1 MTRLLRDDVY
11 RSIRHAILTCEFMP
25 GQQLREQILAEK
37 YHVSRSPV
45 RDSLLRLEQE
55 RLLTVLPRQGY
66 VVNRISMRDVAE
78 IFTLRRHIEP
88 ACAAAAARA
97 SDQAVRTLDRF
108 SGFTGAETYEGANL
122 DYNRSLHQAI
132 ADLAGNSRLAA
143 VEYALVE
150 EYDRLV
156 KLSFRAYDER
166 DISSS
171 TQQHQAIID
180 AIQAH
185 DADAAY
191 RLSEEHVLFGHARV
205 VEPLALLPETQT
217 HQ

>member
-1 MTRLLRDDVY
+1 MAQLLRDDVY
-11 RSIRHAILTCEFMP
+11 RSIRQAILSCEFMP
-25 GQQLREQILAEK
+25 GQQLREHILADK
-37 YHVSRSPV
+37 YRVSRSPI

-55 RLLTVLPRQGY
+55 NLVTVRPRQGY
-66 VVNRISMRDVAE
+66 VVNPISKVDIAE
-78 IFTLRRHIEP
+78 IFTLRRYIEP
-88 ACAAAAARA
+88 ACAAEAARA

-108 SGFTGAETYEGANL
+108 SGFTGEETYEGANL
-122 DYNRSLHQAI
+122 DYNRSLHKAI

-156 KLSFRAYDER
+156 KLSSQAYDEQ

-185 DADAAY
+185 DADTAY
-191 RLSEEHVLFGHARV
+191 RLSEQRVVSEHARV
-205 VEPLALLPETQT
+205 VEPLVLAAEPRNGQ
-217 HQ
+217 